1 MGREIVG
8 WASLGW
14 VGNWGFVKTGGAR
27 QGWTWVGKAG
37 SGTGEGHGGEDF
49 PLAMGSRW
57 GN

>member
-14 VGNWGFVKTGGAR
+14 VGNWGFVKTGGGQAELDLGGQSR
-27 QGWTWVGKAG
+27 EWN
-37 SGTGEGHGGEDF
+37 GEGHGGEDF